1 MILTDKTRLVMNIQQ
16 LEYIVALD
24 KHRHFQRAAEA
35 CGVSQPTLSSLV
47 QKLEEELDLTLFD
60 RKSHPICPTDSGRA
74 VIDQA
79 RVILYNI
86 AQLKEMT
93 RSEKEMES
101 GMVRIGV
108 IPTVAPYVLPRLFK
122 QMQKASPQIE
132 LRAFELRTAVIIEQ
146 LRKADLDMAI
156 LATPLEQ
163 PNFLEIPLYYEKFAA
178 YVSPNEDLYQ
188 KEEIAACDMPT
199 EHLWVLKEGHCMR
212 NQVFNFCQTKSAYST
227 TYEAGSIDTLIKIV
241 DENGGYTVIPE
252 LHLPLLHDGQQKHV
266 RQLAAPT
273 PVREISLVIRED
285 YVRERLINAVADAV
299 KAIIPDEMLDAR
311 LKKFAIK
318 L

>member
-1 MILTDKTRLVMNIQQ
+1 MNIQQ

-35 CGVSQPTLSSLV
+35 CGVSQPTLSALI

-60 RKSHPICPTDSGRA
+60 RKSHPINTTESGRA
-74 VIDQA
+74 VVDQA
-79 RVILYNI
+79 RVILFNI
-86 AQLKEMT
+86 AQLREMT
-93 RSEKEMES
+93 RSEKELNS
-101 GMVRIGV
+101 GIVRIGV
-108 IPTVAPYVLPRLFK
+108 IPTVAPYILPRLFK
-122 QMQKASPQIE
+122 QMQQMFPQIE

-146 LRKADLDMAI
+146 LRKAELDMAI

-163 PNFLEIPLYYEKFAA
+163 PDFLEIPLYYEKFAA
-178 YVSPNEDLYQ
+178 YVSPTEELYG
-188 KEEIAACDMPT
+188 KEEIAAHEMPT

-212 NQVFNFCQTKSAYST
+212 NQVFNFCQTQSTYST

-252 LHLPLLHDGQQKHV
+252 LHLPLLHDKQQQHI
-266 RQLAAPT
+266 RPLTAPT
-273 PVREISLVIRED
+273 PVREISLVIRQD
-285 YVRERLINAVADAV
+285 YVRERFINSVADAV
-299 KAIIPDEMLDAR
+299 KTIIPEEMLDTR

>member
-1 MILTDKTRLVMNIQQ
+1 MNLQQ

-24 KHRHFQRAAEA
+24 RHRHFQRAAEA
-35 CGVSQPTLSSLV
+35 CGVSQPTLSALV

-60 RKSHPICPTDSGRA
+60 RKSHPISPTESGRI

-79 RVILYNI
+79 RVILYNV
-86 AQLKEMT
+86 AQLKEIT
-93 RSEKEMES
+93 RSEKELES
-101 GMVRIGV
+101 GTVRIGV
-108 IPTVAPYVLPRLFK
+108 IPTVAPYVLPRLFR
-122 QMQKASPQIE
+122 QMQQMFPQIE

-146 LRKADLDMAI
+146 LRKAELDMAI

-163 PNFLEIPLYYEKFAA
+163 PDFLEIPLYYEKFAA
-178 YVSPNEDLYQ
+178 YVSPNEELY
-188 KEEIAACDMPT
+188 KKDEIIAHEMPT

-212 NQVFNFCQTKSAYST
+212 NQVFNFCQTQSSYST
-227 TYEAGSIDTLIKIV
+227 TYEAGSIDTLVKIV

-252 LHLPLLHDGQQKHV
+252 LHLPLLHDTQQHHV
-266 RQLAAPT
+266 RSLASPT
-273 PVREISLVIRED
+273 PVREISLVIRQD
-285 YVRERLINAVADAV
+285 YVRERLINAIVDAV
-299 KAIIPDEMLDAR
+299 KTIIPHDMLDTR